1 MSVAYPNPL
10 PPRPL
15 FWIAY
20 CQGSTA
26 VSSHPHPPPLTPS
39 SGNKNCISPFFNRQV
54 EINSVD
60 HMGDKYGMILKIFIV
75 KLLQKKNITG
85 IKEVRI
91 IC

>member
-10 PPRPL
+10 PPAPFL
-15 FWIAY
+15 DCLLPGQY
-20 CQGSTA
+20 CSFLT
-26 VSSHPHPPPLTPS
+26 PPPPLTPS

>member
-1 MSVAYPNPL
+1 MSVAYPD
-10 PPRPL
+10 PPPPL

-26 VSSHPHPPPLTPS
+26 VSSPPPPTPTPS
-39 SGNKNCISPFFNRQV
+39 SGNKNCISPFFHRQV
-54 EINSVD
+54 EINSVH
-60 HMGDKYGMILKIFIV
+60 HMGEKYGMILKIFIV
-75 KLLQKKNITG
+75 KLLQKKYITG

>member
-10 PPRPL
+10 PPAPFSGL
-15 FWIAY
+15 PIAR
-20 CQGSTA
+20 A
-26 VSSHPHPPPLTPS
+26 VLQFPPTPPPPLTPS